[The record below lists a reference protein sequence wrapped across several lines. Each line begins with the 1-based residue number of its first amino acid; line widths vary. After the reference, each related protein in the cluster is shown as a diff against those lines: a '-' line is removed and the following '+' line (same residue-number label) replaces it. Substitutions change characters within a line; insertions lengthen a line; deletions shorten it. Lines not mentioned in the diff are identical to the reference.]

1 MNLLREKLCVKNGH
15 TLYELDISS
24 EMCKLDCNQGKN
36 SGYLEREALL
46 AGKCRAGAGHV
57 WYFDLDGR

>member
-1 MNLLREKLCVKNGH
+1 MWTSYKFRDVQ
-15 TLYELDISS
+15 I
-24 EMCKLDCNQGKN
+24 DCNQSKN